1 VHARATIGHIDE
13 EELFYTRSRG
23 IGAEAARTLLTY
35 AFASDIL
42 GSVKFKP
49 IQCQIDLILLTRL
62 SRGAK
67 LRI

>member
-1 VHARATIGHIDE
+1 VR
-13 EELFYTRSRG
+13 
-23 IGAEAARTLLTY
+23 
-35 AFASDIL
+35 
-42 GSVKFKP
+42 FKP